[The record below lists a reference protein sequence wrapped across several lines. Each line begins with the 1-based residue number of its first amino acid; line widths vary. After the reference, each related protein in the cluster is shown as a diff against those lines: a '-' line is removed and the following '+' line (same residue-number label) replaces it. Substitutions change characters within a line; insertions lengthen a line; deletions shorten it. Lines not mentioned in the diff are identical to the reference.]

1 MEERFDCKGLSTFFK
16 ALSNPIRLKILK
28 ELTVG
33 EKCVSDVENGVH
45 ASQATVSQHLAVLKE
60 CGIVTCRKAGNMRCY
75 RLKQPEL
82 IGHIIELAEKTE
94 REDEK

>member
-1 MEERFDCKGLSTFFK
+1 MEERFDCKDLSTFFK

-28 ELTVG
+28 DLTVD
-33 EKCVSDVENGVH
+33 EKCVSDVENSVR

-60 CGIVTCRKAGNMRCY
+60 CGIVKCRKAGNMRCY

-82 IGHIIELAEKTE
+82 IERIIKLAEKTE
-94 REDEK
+94 REGKR